1 MADIFLSYAEEDR
14 AAARRIVGV
23 LEAQGWS
30 VWWDR
35 RIPTGKTWRSAIE
48 DGIRDMG
55 CMVVLWSSNSI
66 GSEWV
71 NEEAEEG
78 RAAAKLMPVLIERV
92 RPPLGLRGLQATD
105 LIDWDGSND
114 AAAIRQLISDITAMM
129 PAPVP
134 APDPAAPLSK
144 HTVVHREDKSPLPAA
159 KKTLFRPVWAGA
171 LVLAAVAALT
181 LVWREQPASPVATKP
196 TPPAAAVVIPTPVP
210 APAAPAAA
218 LAPVPAPA
226 PAPAGPAPV
235 THGPGPAKTV
245 PADAGP
251 ARPVVAPKR
260 EQPLAAIAKRG
271 GKSKVDQSRC
281 EAIVQRAQ
289 LGTPMGE
296 EDKAFLKRDC
306 QP

>member
-23 LEAQGWS
+23 LESQGWS

-35 RIPTGKTWRSAIE
+35 RIPTGRTWRSVIE
-48 DGIRDMG
+48 DGIRDMR
-55 CMVVLWSSNSI
+55 CMVVLWSSHSI

-92 RPPLGLRGLQATD
+92 KPPLGLRGIQATD
-105 LIDWDGSND
+105 LIDWDGASD
-114 AAAIRQLISDITAMM
+114 AASILQLVSDITAMM
-129 PAPVP
+129 QTPVP
-134 APDPAAPLSK
+134 ANVQPAPLLERS
-144 HTVVHREDKSPLPAA
+144 VVHHEDESPPPAA

-171 LVLAAVAALT
+171 LVLALAAALM
-181 LVWREQPASPVATKP
+181 LVWRERPASPVATKP
-196 TPPAAAVVIPTPVP
+196 VPPAAAVFIPAPIP
-210 APAAPAAA
+210 APAASAAA
-218 LAPVPAPA
+218 LAPVPAS
-226 PAPAGPAPV
+226 AGPAPV
-235 THGPGPAKTV
+235 THEPGPAKTV
-245 PADAGP
+245 PADAGS
-251 ARPVVAPKR
+251 ARPVVAQKR
-260 EQPLAAIAKRG
+260 EPPLAAVAKRG

-289 LGTPMGE
+289 LGTPLGD

>member
-23 LEAQGWS
+23 LESQGWS

-48 DGIRDMG
+48 DGIRDMR
-55 CMVVLWSSNSI
+55 CMVVLWSSHSI

-78 RAAAKLMPVLIERV
+78 RAVGKLMPVLIERV

-105 LIDWDGSND
+105 LTDWDGSSD
-114 AAAIRQLISDITAMM
+114 AASIRQLVSDITAMM
-129 PAPVP
+129 QTPSPANVQP
-134 APDPAAPLSK
+134 APLST
-144 HTVVHREDKSPLPAA
+144 HTLAHREDESPPPAA

-171 LVLAAVAALT
+171 LVLALAAAMM
-181 LVWREQPASPVATKP
+181 LVWRGQPASPVAIKP
-196 TPPAAAVVIPTPVP
+196 VPPAVAIFTPTPVP
-210 APAAPAAA
+210 VPAASATA
-218 LAPVPAPA
+218 LAPL
-226 PAPAGPAPV
+226 PAPAGPAPAA
-235 THGPGPAKTV
+235 HEPG

-251 ARPVVAPKR
+251 ARPVVAQKR
-260 EQPLAAIAKRG
+260 EQPLAAVAKRG
-271 GKSKVDQSRC
+271 SKSKVDQSRC

-289 LGTPMGE
+289 LGTPLGD

>member
-23 LEAQGWS
+23 LESHGWS

-35 RIPTGKTWRSAIE
+35 RIPTGKTWRSVIE
-48 DGIRDMG
+48 DGIRDMR
-55 CMVVLWSSNSI
+55 CMVVLWSSHSI

-92 RPPLGLRGLQATD
+92 KPPLGLRGIQATD
-105 LIDWDGSND
+105 LIDWDGASD
-114 AAAIRQLISDITAMM
+114 AASIRQLVSDITAMM
-129 PAPVP
+129 QTPGPANVQP
-134 APDPAAPLSK
+134 APLSER
-144 HTVVHREDKSPLPAA
+144 TVVHHKDESPPPAA

-171 LVLAAVAALT
+171 LVLAAAAALM

-196 TPPAAAVVIPTPVP
+196 VSPAAAVFIPAPVP
-210 APAAPAAA
+210 APAASAAA

-226 PAPAGPAPV
+226 GPAPV
-235 THGPGPAKTV
+235 THEPGPAKTV

-251 ARPVVAPKR
+251 ARPVVAQKR
-260 EQPLAAIAKRG
+260 EPPLAAVAKRG
-271 GKSKVDQSRC
+271 GKSKVNQSRC

-289 LGTPMGE
+289 LGTPLGD

>member
-23 LEAQGWS
+23 LELQGWS

-48 DGIRDMG
+48 DGIRDMR

-129 PAPVP
+129 QAHGAPRTQPAPISAGTLASNNSTLPLTAVKP
-134 APDPAAPLSK
+134 A
-144 HTVVHREDKSPLPAA
+144 LPR
-159 KKTLFRPVWAGA
+159 LVWVGA
-171 LVLAAVAALT
+171 LVLTAAAALA
-181 LVWREQPASPVATKP
+181 LVFRQQASPPADTKP
-196 TPPAAAVVIPTPVP
+196 LRPATAISTPVP
-210 APAAPAAA
+210 APTPVEPASVA
-218 LAPVPAPA
+218 APVPVESAAVVQDSSQVKTEPSKS
-226 PAPAGPAPV
+226 APV
-235 THGPGPAKTV
+235 KPL
-245 PADAGP
+245 
-251 ARPVVAPKR
+251 VAQKR
-260 EQPLAAIAKRG
+260 EPHLASVAKRSS
-271 GKSKVDQSRC
+271 KSKVDQSRC

-289 LGTPMGE
+289 LGTPLGE
-296 EDKAFLKRDC
+296 EDKAFLRRDC
-306 QP
+306 